1 VAWGS
6 NGSGQCDV
14 PAPNAGFVA
23 VAGGGYHS
31 LGVKSDGTIVAWG
44 YNGDGQCDVPAPNAD
59 FLAVSGGEWYS
70 LGLRSDGS
78 IVAWGANNYGQCD
91 VPAPNTDFFMVAAGS
106 YHSLGLKYD
115 GTIVA
120 WGENGDGQCDIPVPN
135 ADFIAVAG
143 GALHSLGLKDA
154 SGTGVEEPEPGD
166 VAGGPMLAVLSL
178 SPNPFNLSTEVS
190 FESREPGLV
199 TMEIY
204 DVSGRCVRMV
214 PIGHVERGLH
224 HARWDGRDASGADV
238 ASGVYF
244 VHLRGSDGECQR
256 AKAVLLR

>member
-178 SPNPFNLSTEVS
+178 SPNPLGTWSVASIMPGGMDVMRAVPMWRQACTSCTCVVVMGSARGRRPFCYG
-190 FESREPGLV
+190 ESVR
-199 TMEIY
+199 
-204 DVSGRCVRMV
+204 RMV
-214 PIGHVERGLH
+214 VGS
-224 HARWDGRDASGADV
+224 A
-238 ASGVYF
+238 
-244 VHLRGSDGECQR
+244 SDGSPIY
-256 AKAVLLR
+256 A